1 MNATNRAVNRI
12 VLCVVGLVL
21 FAAGAITAA
30 AAVSPDVRGYWESF
44 VDGARTWLVDTDAAT
59 RIHESTTLSWLSV
72 GALALL
78 VVIVAVAVLI
88 VARLG
93 GGRSSTVTRSEAID
107 GAIGPVTV
115 LQGFAQD
122 ALGESLHRDESI
134 LAAKITTSR
143 IRGEDVLH
151 VAVTPRQNASPIVT
165 ARTVTTLVD
174 NLARLTGAETPT
186 FVSIHAGL
194 RSKLAADQARV
205 R

>member
-12 VLCVVGLVL
+12 VLCVVGLAL

-30 AAVSPDVRGYWESF
+30 AAVSPDARRFWESF
-44 VDGARTWLVDTDAAT
+44 VDGAGKWLVDTDAAT
-59 RIHESTTLSWLSV
+59 RIHESTTLSWLSAGV
-72 GALALL
+72 LALL
-78 VVIVAVAVLI
+78 VVIVTVAVII
-88 VARLG
+88 VLRLG

-134 LAAKITTSR
+134 LAAKVTTSR

-151 VAVTPRQNASPIVT
+151 VAVTPRQTRHPSS
-165 ARTVTTLVD
+165 LH
-174 NLARLTGAETPT
+174 G
-186 FVSIHAGL
+186 
-194 RSKLAADQARV
+194 Q
-205 R
+205 